1 MPYIIAVSFCIIALA
16 ILLSFLLP
24 DIRYLITACRSG
36 SCRAVVREPLESVLT
51 AAYVTSCKRKY
62 QAYLVDVP
70 SEDLR
75 GVRAVYKPGYLAGGT
90 FMVRVSDQGVMDFP
104 RIQRTKEILIGGG
117 LGVLFGLACVYM
129 KAEDII

>member
-1 MPYIIAVSFCIIALA
+1 MSYIIAVSFCIIAFM

-24 DIRYLITACRSG
+24 DIRYLIRASRCPECS
-36 SCRAVVREPLESVLT
+36 AVVREPLEPVRA
-51 AAYVTSCKRKY
+51 AAYGMSRKRKY

-70 SEDLR
+70 SKDLR

-117 LGVLFGLACVYM
+117 LGIIFGLACVYM
-129 KAEDII
+129 KAEGII